1 MEISNLS
8 ELAAPFPPAD
18 IEWRIGQS
26 GKKGDGSVWAKAF
39 AYITNRAIM
48 QRLDDVVGAENWR
61 NEYRDWLAGNTLCGL
76 SIKVDGEW
84 VTKWD
89 GSEPPDTEPVKGAL
103 SAAMKRAAVQWG
115 IGRYLYDLP
124 EGWCQVV
131 DKGTKGAHYAS
142 GKAKDGS
149 RYDFY
154 WTPPTLPAWA
164 LPQETGELPTSEEA
178 REAAE
183 IMALPV
189 WSDAERAKLER
200 SLNGKTRKAFQARL
214 AKIKTELAKRELGVP
229 A

>member
-1 MEISNLS
+1 MGVLNLA
-8 ELAAPFPPAD
+8 ELAAPFPPTD

-48 QRLDDVVGAENWR
+48 QRLDDVVGPENWR
-61 NEYRDWLAGNTLCGL
+61 NEYRDWMGGNTLCGL

-124 EGWCQVV
+124 EGWCKVV
-131 DKGTKGAHYAS
+131 DKGTRGAHYAS
-142 GKAKDGS
+142 GKNKDNT

-154 WTPPTLPAWA
+154 WTPPDLPPWA
-164 LPQETGELPTSEEA
+164 LPSETGEMPTSEEQ

-183 IMALPV
+183 VLALPA
-189 WSDAERAKLER
+189 WNNDERAKMQR
-200 SLNGKTRKAFQARL
+200 SLNGQTRKAFVARL
-214 AKIKTELAKRELGVP
+214 TKIKTELAKRELGVS